1 MNFMG
6 GVKSDSPELDQ
17 LMLIS
22 IEISILPNKLML
34 CRYTRSACARFEASY
49 RQQDLCRTQ

>member
-6 GVKSDSPELDQ
+6 SVKSDSLKLDL

-34 CRYTRSACARFEASY
+34 CRYNRSACARFEASY
-49 RQQDLCRTQ
+49 WQQDLCRTQ

>member
-6 GVKSDSPELDQ
+6 SVKSDSLKLDQ

-22 IEISILPNKLML
+22 IEISILPDKLML

>member
-6 GVKSDSPELDQ
+6 SVKSDSLKLDL

-49 RQQDLCRTQ
+49 WQQDLCRTQ

>member
-6 GVKSDSPELDQ
+6 SVRSDSPKLDQ

-49 RQQDLCRTQ
+49 R